1 MRAIFKWKLLTR
13 SNSARVNLPERND
26 LVLKKASEKYK
37 YEFHFTLQILQI
49 FSIFD
54 ICEHSLPDKTYF
66 DLFEKCGLKCVISA
80 FLS

>member
-49 FSIFD
+49 
-54 ICEHSLPDKTYF
+54 L
-66 DLFEKCGLKCVISA
+66 
-80 FLS
+80 